1 MSRIVLIGASPV
13 LEHQAR
19 VLLGDDIVAVA
30 PASVDVLLA
39 RIVALPT
46 RPQLLLLGDRMTS
59 DVALSV
65 ARAVRQLTDVV
76 GLVSEDFTTRDA
88 ARGVGVTAFLTPD
101 AELEDVEDLFDRARN
116 MAMRVRATAVAAR
129 DREPRNPGRIISVI
143 SPKGGVGK
151 TTVATNI
158 AVGLANEDERVVL
171 VDLDV
176 QFGDVASALGISSR
190 HTVVDA
196 LGKSAARDDF
206 VLRTLLSAHSSGVS
220 VLAAP
225 ESPAAADHL
234 DHHRIGHL
242 LRQLAAEFDHVIVDT
257 APGLSEQTIAAIEQ
271 SAAIVAVGGLDMA
284 SARGLRTT
292 LELLRELQ
300 LLPRVSQLV
309 LNAVERGVGLTVG
322 EVERIVGMPVDVVVP
337 RRRVVAI
344 AGNHSLAVIDSAPR
358 DPAAKALRRLVRLLD
373 ERLSRR
379 ELREVHEPRGRLR
392 RLTSVGRAA
401 RESAVP
407 RDLSRNASRTV
418 STEANSTEEKVS

>member
-1 MSRIVLIGASPV
+1 MSRIVLIGAGRV

-19 VLLGDDIVAVA
+19 VLLGDDVVALA
-30 PASVDVLLA
+30 PAAVDVLLA

-59 DVALSV
+59 DVAVSV

-76 GLVSEDFTTRDA
+76 GLVSDDFTTRDA
-88 ARGVGVTAFLTPD
+88 ARAVGVAAFLTPD

-129 DREPRNPGRIISVI
+129 DREQRNPGRIISVI

-151 TTVATNI
+151 TTIATNI

-176 QFGDVASALGISSR
+176 QFGDVASTLGISSR
-190 HTVVDA
+190 HTIVDA
-196 LGKSAARDDF
+196 LSKSAARDDF

-257 APGLSEQTIAAIEQ
+257 APGLSEQTLAAIEQ
-271 SAAIVAVGGLDMA
+271 SAALVAVGGLDMA
-284 SARGLRTT
+284 SARGLRTS

-309 LNAVERGVGLTVG
+309 LNAVERGVGLTVE

-344 AGNHSLAVIDSAPR
+344 AANHSLAVIDSAPR
-358 DPAAKALRRLVRLLD
+358 DPAAKALRRLVRMLHQG
-373 ERLSRR
+373 LSRR
-379 ELREVHEPRGRLR
+379 ELREVHEHRGRIR
-392 RLTSVGRAA
+392 S
-401 RESAVP
+401 E
-407 RDLSRNASRTV
+407 ASRTHV
-418 STEANSTEEKVS
+418 STEVSSEEKVS